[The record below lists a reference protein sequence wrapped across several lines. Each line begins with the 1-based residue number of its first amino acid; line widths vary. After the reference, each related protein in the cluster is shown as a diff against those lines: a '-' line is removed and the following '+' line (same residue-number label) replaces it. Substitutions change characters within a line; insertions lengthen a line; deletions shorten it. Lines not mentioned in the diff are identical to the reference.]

1 MNNTVHCIAP
11 YRHPQAPD
19 VWVFDDPRYDLEQE
33 PFVGAANK
41 SLDALD
47 AELQAAGRLTIFF
60 STTPLPEANLTL
72 SAASRT
78 EHARTHGCSYH
89 DGSREIWLC
98 PAMMHYFPGD
108 SAPETIHLR
117 VQAGAPR
124 RASGA

>member
-19 VWVFDDPRYDLEQE
+19 VWVFDDLRHGLEQE

-47 AELQAAGRLTIFF
+47 SKYHAGGNLTIFF
-60 STTPLPEANLTL
+60 STAPLPEASLTL
-72 SAASRT
+72 SATSRT

-89 DGSREIWLC
+89 DGNREIWLC

-108 SAPETIHLR
+108 SAPETIYLKA
-117 VQAGAPR
+117 QAGRPLPCE
-124 RASGA
+124 G